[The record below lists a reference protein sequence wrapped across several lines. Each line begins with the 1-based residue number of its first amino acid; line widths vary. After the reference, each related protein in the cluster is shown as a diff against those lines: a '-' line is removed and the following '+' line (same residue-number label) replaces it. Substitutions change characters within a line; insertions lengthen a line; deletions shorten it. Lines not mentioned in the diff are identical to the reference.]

1 MIAMSNDRNKNNR
14 QEDVEMMKMIDKNN
28 SAVVEN

>member
-1 MIAMSNDRNKNNR
+1 MSNDRNKNNR

>member
-1 MIAMSNDRNKNNR
+1 MSNDRNKNNR
-14 QEDVEMMKMIDKNN
+14 QEDVEIMKMIDKNN